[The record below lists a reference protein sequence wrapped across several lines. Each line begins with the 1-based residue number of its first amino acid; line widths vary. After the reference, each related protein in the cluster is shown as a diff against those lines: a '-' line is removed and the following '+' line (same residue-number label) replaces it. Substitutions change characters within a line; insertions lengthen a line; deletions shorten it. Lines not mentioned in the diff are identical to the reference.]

1 MVSSFKWSIMYSCD
15 AVLLIKTVDSDL
27 VHDID
32 QIKFQVTSLNKKI
45 VDISQINVKFTLSNK
60 RS

>member
-1 MVSSFKWSIMYSCD
+1 MYSCD